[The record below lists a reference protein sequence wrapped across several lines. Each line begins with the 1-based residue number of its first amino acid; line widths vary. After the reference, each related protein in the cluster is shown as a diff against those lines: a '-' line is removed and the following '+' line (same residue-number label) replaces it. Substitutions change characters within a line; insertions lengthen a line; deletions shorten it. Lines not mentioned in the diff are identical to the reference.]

1 MYLIGLTG
9 NIATGKS
16 SVARIL
22 KGLGAHVVDADK
34 LAHRL
39 MEPGTE
45 VWQQVVDAFG
55 EEMVGPGDRIDRS
68 RLGSLV
74 FSDPEALQRLE
85 EIVHPA
91 VLAETERILMG
102 IEQAHD
108 SGDGGLQQGEVV
120 RGPVAVVEAIKL
132 IESGLAERC
141 DSVWVVTCARDLQV
155 QRLMENRGLSRA
167 EALLRIDAQPL
178 QEHKVKLAD
187 VVMENSGSR
196 EDLRQR
202 VEREWERLQALVSCS
217 DYMARRGLLN
227 PRAWS

>member
-22 KGLGAHVVDADK
+22 QGLGAYVVDADK

-39 MEPGTE
+39 MEPRSE
-45 VWQQVVDAFG
+45 VWQQVVDVFG

-68 RLGSLV
+68 RLGALV
-74 FSDPEALQRLE
+74 FSDPEALRRLE

-91 VLAETERILMG
+91 VVAETERILMG
-102 IEQAHD
+102 IEQAY
-108 SGDGGLQQGEVV
+108 GTYEGGFQQGEVA

-132 IESGLAERC
+132 IESGLAGRC

-155 QRLMENRGLSRA
+155 QRLMENRGLSRQ
-167 EALLRIDAQPL
+167 EAILRVDAQPP
-178 QEHKVKLAD
+178 QAHKVTLAD
-187 VVMENSGSR
+187 VVIENNGSR
-196 EDLRQR
+196 EDLRER
-202 VEREWERLQALVSCS
+202 VEREWERLLALLSRS
-217 DYMARRGLLN
+217 DYVARRGLPD
-227 PRAWS
+227 PRA

>member
-16 SVARIL
+16 SVAGIL
-22 KGLGAHVVDADK
+22 QGLGAHVVDADK

-55 EEMVGPGDRIDRS
+55 GEMVGPGDRIDRS
-68 RLGSLV
+68 RLGALV
-74 FSDPEALQRLE
+74 FSDPKALRRLE

-108 SGDGGLQQGEVV
+108 ADEGGSQQGEVV
-120 RGPVAVVEAIKL
+120 PGPVAVVEAIKL
-132 IESGLAERC
+132 IESGLVGRC
-141 DSVWVVTCARDLQV
+141 DSVWVVACARDLQV
-155 QRLMENRGLSRA
+155 QRLAENRGFSRE
-167 EALLRIDAQPL
+167 EAAMRIDAQSP
-178 QEHKVKLAD
+178 QAHKVKLAD
-187 VVMENSGSR
+187 VVIENNGSR
-196 EDLRQR
+196 EDLRER
-202 VEREWERLQALVSCS
+202 VDREWERIQ
-217 DYMARRGLLN
+217 GLLSSSDN
-227 PRAWS
+227 LT

>member
-1 MYLIGLTG
+1 MARRYMYLIGLTG

-22 KGLGAHVVDADK
+22 QGLGAHVVDADK

-68 RLGSLV
+68 RLGALV
-74 FSDPEALQRLE
+74 FSDPKALRRLE

-91 VLAETERILMG
+91 VLTETERILMG

-108 SGDGGLQQGEVV
+108 PEESGLQQGEEVP
-120 RGPVAVVEAIKL
+120 GPVAVVEAIKL

-167 EALLRIDAQPL
+167 EVLLRIEAQPS
-178 QEHKVKLAD
+178 QEQKVELAD
-187 VVMENSGSR
+187 VVIENDGSR
-196 EDLRQR
+196 EDLRER
-202 VEREWERLQALVSCS
+202 VEREWERLQALLSSS
-217 DYMARRGLLN
+217 DNLT
-227 PRAWS
+227 

>member
-22 KGLGAHVVDADK
+22 QELGAYVVDADK

-45 VWQQVVDAFG
+45 VCQQVVDAFG
-55 EEMVGPGDRIDRS
+55 EEMVGPGNRIDRA
-68 RLGSLV
+68 RLGALV
-74 FSDPEALQRLE
+74 FSDPEALRRLE

-91 VLAETERILMG
+91 VLAETERILTG
-102 IEQAHD
+102 IEQAH
-108 SGDGGLQQGEVV
+108 GPEKGGLQQGEVA

-132 IESGLAERC
+132 IESSLAERC

-167 EALLRIDAQPL
+167 EALLRIGAQPS
-178 QEHKVKLAD
+178 QEQKVGLAD
-187 VVMENSGSR
+187 VVIENSGSR
-196 EDLRQR
+196 EGLRER
-202 VEREWERLQALVSCS
+202 VEREWERLQALLSSS
-217 DYMARRGLLN
+217 DYMARRGLPN
-227 PRAWS
+227 PRA